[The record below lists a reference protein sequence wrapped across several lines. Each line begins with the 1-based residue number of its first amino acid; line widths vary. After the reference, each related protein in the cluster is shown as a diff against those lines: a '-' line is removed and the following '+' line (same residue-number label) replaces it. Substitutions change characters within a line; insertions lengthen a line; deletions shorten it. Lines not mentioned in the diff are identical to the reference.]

1 MIKLEDLT
9 FNNPFE
15 IKITNPELLAAEG
28 LHPST
33 TTSRKPQSSHK
44 IALVVDTNVLLKQTK
59 LRQMLNVP
67 DQNTF
72 DELYDVVT
80 LDEVIKE
87 VKDEQAR
94 KYIETGLDY

>member
-1 MIKLEDLT
+1 M
-9 FNNPFE
+9 
-15 IKITNPELLAAEG
+15 
-28 LHPST
+28 
-33 TTSRKPQSSHK
+33 
-44 IALVVDTNVLLKQTK
+44 DTNVLLKQTK